1 MNLELT
7 KAIDSIKRKVSTEK
21 RQHYGGI
28 CIQLENI
35 TKNIEIYDEI
45 VEYIRSTYKNV
56 RYYKEHDFK
65 NIKGCYVGY
74 LIAFDF

>member
-1 MNLELT
+1 MNTELT
-7 KAIDSIKRKVSTEK
+7 KAIDSIKRKEATEK
-21 RQHYGGI
+21 RQHYAGI

-56 RYYKEHDFK
+56 RYYKEHNFK
-65 NIKGCYVGY
+65 NINGCYVGY
-74 LIAFDF
+74 LLAFDF